1 MLFSPVKYVLYFYIS
16 TFPTTYAVSNMAAFC
31 SFLISCF
38 PGMLIRYCLSE
49 FEMVPVASVI
59 AGIAYALTFHM
70 RWISIMRSIYRV
82 IHKSVK
88 HFKNSQQV
96 DYSTDHNIS
105 YVDRERNSPKFF

>member
-1 MLFSPVKYVLYFYIS
+1 MQCIYNYITETNHASRLYSVAAVLYLQFALHVMLFSPVKYVLYFYIS

-70 RWISIMRSIYRV
+70 R
-82 IHKSVK
+82 
-88 HFKNSQQV
+88 
-96 DYSTDHNIS
+96 
-105 YVDRERNSPKFF
+105 